1 MMLSMWKKS
10 FRSIMVLGKQEAM
23 LLFLPMYIDYL
34 ISGSVPR
41 TLKRILF
48 FFVFSPVS
56 KKVKKYKNYFFFYP
70 CFRRLYRYVL
80 FLNGTVML
88 ERVVLGCIKVS
99 TGKKGFS
106 LFSTILVKIAQGHS
120 IPVHSSSPQC
130 TPPASSTAAL
140 PRRLAPTASTYV
152 AVANTDTYLYVQL
165 YAYAR
170 AYVRS

>member
-120 IPVHSSSPQC
+120 
-130 TPPASSTAAL
+130 T
-140 PRRLAPTASTYV
+140 LAFT
-152 AVANTDTYLYVQL
+152 TYLY
-165 YAYAR
+165 
-170 AYVRS
+170 YVCVCVCFPGNVYRVPGKCKK